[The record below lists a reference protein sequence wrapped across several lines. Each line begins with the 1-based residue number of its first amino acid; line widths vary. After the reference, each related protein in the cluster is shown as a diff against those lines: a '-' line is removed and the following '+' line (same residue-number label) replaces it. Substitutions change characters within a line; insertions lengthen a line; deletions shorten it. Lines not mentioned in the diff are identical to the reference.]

1 MQDYFL
7 KFQASISRR
16 FCWFWV
22 EVGGGCV
29 RINGAI
35 LKTVAN
41 QAKMNPTFIGML
53 AITDTSLCLC
63 VACTAYL
70 VSFVNLFKSVVIPC

>member
-1 MQDYFL
+1 M
-7 KFQASISRR
+7 
-16 FCWFWV
+16 
-22 EVGGGCV
+22 